1 MSDQVKKL
9 SGNVFSGQVMKGTR
23 QGIVSPTVAP
33 LVGPPHRCSPI
44 NIAPLDRE
52 IGLESLHGWTG
63 AIQIEGV
70 VERAGAVLW
79 AKDLGAIPDC
89 YRLYVRKVDGSLRML
104 CDYRTEQQAHDMAE
118 RLMEVCA
125 MVSNPAFWR
134 CNADYERL
142 LASKLRKPPKN

>member
-9 SGNVFSGQVMKGTR
+9 SGNVFSGQVMEGTR

-70 VERAGAVLW
+70 VELAGAVLW
-79 AKDLGAIPDC
+79 AKELGVTPEC
-89 YRLYVRKVDGSLRML
+89 YRLYVRKIDGSLQPL
-104 CDYRTEQQAHDMAE
+104 SDYRTEQEARDMAE
-118 RLMEVCA
+118 RLMEVCT
-125 MVSNPAFWR
+125 MVSDPDFWR
-134 CNADYERL
+134 RNEDYERL
-142 LASKLRKPPKN
+142 LTSKLRKPPEI